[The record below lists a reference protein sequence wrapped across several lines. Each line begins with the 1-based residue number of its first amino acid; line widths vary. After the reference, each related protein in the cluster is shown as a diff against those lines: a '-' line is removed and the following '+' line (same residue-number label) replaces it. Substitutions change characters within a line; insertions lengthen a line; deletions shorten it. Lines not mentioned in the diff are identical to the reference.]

1 MAVTTLLPDSSVES
15 VKLAVRSTTTC
26 SAATVLTLQTLF
38 RGPAKSS
45 SGTSIT
51 AVRHNNSKTLN
62 TSTSTTRTKTSR
74 TTSKTKEAAIT
85 ALTETDAARL
95 SHQEKLV
102 LATEV
107 FNTTLKTLSDEVRV
121 QSSKSTAPRVRPAQ
135 PPSPNPDPASSRKLK
150 RSQSTTP
157 EIQDGDSGLAG
168 VAECATLALAC
179 LRTLKSGQGDQEKG
193 APNVQLEQ
201 GACVLAGRFLS
212 LGLNDLAY
220 KELRGLKRRVQ
231 QYLDS
236 RATARKK
243 RTDDVTEEDTAK
255 ERMSDLLTFTNVDK
269 AGPIIGTVVSF
280 QSNALRLIASE
291 KKLSTTQ
298 KLLPALQLSNHSSP
312 AAVIFSA
319 MEADALAKDKAALQ
333 LQLLSNTLLSLCS
346 ASQSSTT
353 TSSTRP
359 ITSLTLQLLSL
370 ETRCSSWKL
379 SGHKCDEVK
388 EMWDPLA
395 RYLASYAHH
404 SKGIE
409 KSEFASV
416 YTTIVRLQNAV
427 SNTPK
432 HPTDTPKD
440 NLCVARIAT
449 VLGQLAQ
456 EAGCLKEAL
465 KLFTESLGP
474 LSTGQSIG
482 LATVHCK
489 ISLLH
494 FHALKSSKAYDQ
506 ETVAK
511 SLSKATAALGMQL
524 KGNTN
529 DLDELLVATTK
540 LKKLAMAW
548 FGEAITGKHEAKL
561 QDSPIASRIY
571 DYLPGFLKFLR
582 RYLGRQPSVDEE
594 PKEYELFAKRVS
606 GSRNI
611 VLAAVDSTVAVGKVS
626 VMSQQPSWEHMLPAL
641 TDCQRLLVAV
651 NLCEDEQIECSVVE
665 QIGMGF
671 VKLSNVFWSRYI
683 KEKEKGKSY
692 RELVPLLKQSAN
704 LLSGCSTSQRSS
716 GFAALKFER
725 LAHAYLEG
733 NLTLEAGQAFFQSIQ
748 EHIATGALDQTIEET
763 AGSFP
768 QRFGQDPTNIGFML
782 GRVLSMFLRMSLRS
796 KTSKLP
802 NVFDDESLDSLQRGH
817 ILEWQ
822 MGILME
828 LQSHGGEVSR
838 SKLTPL
844 LTTLVDVYS
853 PDVHPIRRR
862 RVILSALR
870 FSLEHPHSL
879 EPSLL
884 QELTLEVSDHQV
896 FDEHHGDD
904 SDLAC
909 YVTYL
914 KNSLC
919 LTSGL
924 RRGDLGPE
932 QLENI
937 ISSWQGMMQNCR
949 DRSSLDLYVGDV
961 DYCLLQMKAVV
972 DYTEIHGLWKLQLS
986 ALELVLRITEL
997 QETKDFSEGI
1007 VILSRLVLQYCRLG
1021 YCKRASGLLSRAD
1034 QCIASNEV
1042 SCLAVLS
1049 YKLAQV
1055 CYLLET
1061 GDISKAADILA
1072 AAQGLYEKNQ
1082 GKQDLSNCSV
1092 LSKVAWERLV
1102 ADAAFLSSQLAFA
1115 QGMIKDALFFA
1126 KLSVRLNCRIWAK
1139 VEKIAQRKQERI
1151 APANDSPELEV
1162 VVEGMAK
1169 LDVTQK
1175 TSTSPESYSQGAPF
1189 WPHIGSHNIALM
1201 NLASLSAHHGLFQD
1215 AIYYGEQALKI
1226 NQTLNANVR
1235 LIASQAQLGSH
1246 WIFGGHVK
1254 EGQELLAA
1262 AEGLSRQLES
1272 SVELVSL
1279 QMGLASLHRAQGNH
1293 VDELS
1298 ALQEADRV
1306 MNEFV
1311 KSETSGPGVSDL
1323 AEKLDNMRIQETTRR
1338 TRSTTTTSR
1347 PTTRRTRG
1355 TMQSAKTAP
1364 VVSPTT
1370 PSTESESLLH
1380 LKSDILRQQAAC
1392 SRSLRDF
1399 ERASCLLNDARKLA
1413 SSRDTQISLNIG
1425 ESEHLLAD
1433 AIRHFASHSV
1443 YCVLPESTISL
1454 PSLESPKPGKS
1465 SQGTSSTRET
1475 STRRTRAPTKG
1486 SRSRTQKATE
1496 DFSVMLSKAG
1506 DCLNNVFPTATALGS
1521 TLDSHAAS
1529 RLMSRISMLF
1539 HTTAA
1544 DCTLPWSQ
1552 SPANVNELG
1561 RIGAFA
1567 REHVAI
1573 DIDKQLTDHCDP
1585 LDWPTSGSSATDG
1598 DSLCADLTK
1607 EYVDILP
1614 ENWNVLSLSLSA
1626 DRTEFVVS
1634 RLHQGRTPFLLRL
1647 PLKRGNSDDDEE
1659 QFTFEDGRQEMQEL
1673 IQLANESAH
1682 AAKAQIDRQSKKQ
1695 WWKNREQLDRR
1706 MENLLQNIETVWFG
1720 GFRGIFSPVPHDI
1733 APLARFA
1740 DAFHNVL
1747 DKHLPSRQKGGRA
1760 SSPRLTLHPN
1770 VLELFIGVK
1779 DLEDHEDPE
1788 DTLMDLLYFVVDI
1801 LQFQGE
1807 RNAYDEIDFD
1817 MMVVETLDALR
1828 GYHEAVQNEDGKQA
1842 PNHTV
1847 LVLDKA
1853 LHLFPWES
1861 LPCLQG
1867 FPVCR
1872 VPSLECLRDRV
1883 LQFRNERITKGGQG
1897 LRLNRNKGTYIL
1909 NPTGDLQTT
1918 QGLFEKDLSRLDSW
1932 TGIVNRPPTEEEFQ
1946 DGLESK
1952 DLFLYFG
1959 HGSGAQ
1965 YIRGRTVKR
1974 LDRCAVTFLMG
1985 CSSGALTEA
1994 GEYEPY
2000 GTPMNYLHAGSA
2012 SLVATLWDVTDKDID
2027 RFAKSTFEHWGL
2039 LGGSDAEASQG
2050 GRRSATREVALDEA
2064 VSRSRSACVLKYLNG
2079 AAPVIYG
2086 IPAVFLE

>member
-38 RGPAKSS
+38 RGPAKTSP
-45 SGTSIT
+45 GTSIT
-51 AVRHNNSKTLN
+51 TVRQTTSKTLN
-62 TSTSTTRTKTSR
+62 SSTSTTRTKTSR

-107 FNTTLKTLSDEVRV
+107 FNTTLKTLSDELRV

-135 PPSPNPDPASSRKLK
+135 PPSPNADPASSRKLK

-157 EIQDGDSGLAG
+157 EVQDGESGLAG

-179 LRTLKSGQGDQEKG
+179 LRTLKSGQADQEKG

-212 LGLNDLAY
+212 LGLNDMAY
-220 KELRGLKRRVQ
+220 KELRGLKRRIQ

-243 RTDDVTEEDTAK
+243 RTDDVKEEDTAK

-269 AGPIIGTVVSF
+269 AGPLIGTVVSF

-298 KLLPALQLSNHSSP
+298 KLLPVLQLSNHGSP
-312 AAVIFSA
+312 AAAILMA
-319 MEADALAKDKAALQ
+319 MEAGALAKDKAALQ

-346 ASQSSTT
+346 ASQSSTS
-353 TSSTRP
+353 TSSTKP

-432 HPTDTPKD
+432 HFTDTPKD

-494 FHALKSSKAYDQ
+494 FHALKTSKTYDQ

-511 SLSKATAALGMQL
+511 SLSKATAALGLQL
-524 KGNTN
+524 KGNTS

-548 FGEAITGKHEAKL
+548 FGEAIAGKHEAKL

-582 RYLGRQPSVDEE
+582 RYLGRLPSVDEE
-594 PKEYELFAKRVS
+594 PKEYESFAKRVS

-611 VLAAVDSTVAVGKVS
+611 VLAAVDSIVAVGKVS

-651 NLCEDEQIECSVVE
+651 NLCEDEQIEHSVVE

-683 KEKEKGKSY
+683 KEKEKGKGY

-704 LLSGCSTSQRSS
+704 LLSDCSTSQRSS

-733 NLTLEAGQAFFQSIQ
+733 NMSIQ
-748 EHIATGALDQTIEET
+748 EHIATGALDQAIEET

-768 QRFGQDPTNIGFML
+768 LRSGQDPTSSGFML
-782 GRVLSMFLRMSLRS
+782 GRVLSTFLRMSLRS
-796 KTSKLP
+796 KTSKLQ

-817 ILEWQ
+817 ILD
-822 MGILME
+822 
-828 LQSHGGEVSR
+828 HGGEVHR
-838 SKLTPL
+838 SKLTSL
-844 LTTLVDVYS
+844 LTTTVDIYS
-853 PDVHPIRRR
+853 PDEHPIRR
-862 RVILSALR
+862 LR
-870 FSLEHPHSL
+870 HPHSL

-884 QELTLEVSDHQV
+884 QELALEASEHQA
-896 FDEHHGDD
+896 FDEEYGDD
-904 SDLAC
+904 SDLGC
-909 YVTYL
+909 YATYL
-914 KNSLC
+914 ENSLC

-932 QLENI
+932 QLQNI
-937 ISSWQGMMQNCR
+937 IS

-986 ALELVLRITEL
+986 ALEL
-997 QETKDFSEGI
+997 DFSEGI
-1007 VILSRLVLQYCRLG
+1007 IILSRLVLQYCRLG
-1021 YCKRASGLLSRAD
+1021 YCQRAND
-1034 QCIASNEV
+1034 V
-1042 SCLAVLS
+1042 SCLAILS

-1061 GDISKAADILA
+1061 GDITKAADILA

-1082 GKQDLSNCSV
+1082 GNQDLSNCSV

-1115 QGMIKDALFFA
+1115 QGMIKDALFLA

-1151 APANDSPELEV
+1151 ASTNDSPELEV

-1175 TSTSPESYSQGAPF
+1175 TSTSSESYSQGAPF

-1254 EGQELLAA
+1254 EGQELLTA

-1298 ALQEADRV
+1298 ALQEADKV

-1311 KSETSGPGVSDL
+1311 MSETSGPGVSDL
-1323 AEKLDNMRIQETTRR
+1323 SDKLDKMRIQEPTRR
-1338 TRSTTTTSR
+1338 TRSTTTTTR

-1355 TMQSAKTAP
+1355 TTQSAKTAL
-1364 VVSPTT
+1364 VVSSTT

-1465 SQGTSSTRET
+1465 SQAASSTKEA

-1573 DIDKQLTDHCDP
+1573 DIDKKLTDHCDP
-1585 LDWPTSGSSATDG
+1585 LNWPTCVSSASDA

-1607 EYVDILP
+1607 EYIDILP

-1740 DAFHNVL
+1740 DSFQIVL

-1853 LHLFPWES
+1853 LHMFPWES

-1883 LQFRNERITKGGQG
+1883 LQFRNERTKNAGQG

-1918 QGLFEKDLSRLDSW
+1918 QGLFEKDLSRLDAW
-1932 TGIVNRPPTEEEFQ
+1932 TGVVNRPPTEEEFK

-2039 LGGSDAEASQG
+2039 LGSDAE
-2050 GRRSATREVALDEA
+2050 RHSAAREVALDEA